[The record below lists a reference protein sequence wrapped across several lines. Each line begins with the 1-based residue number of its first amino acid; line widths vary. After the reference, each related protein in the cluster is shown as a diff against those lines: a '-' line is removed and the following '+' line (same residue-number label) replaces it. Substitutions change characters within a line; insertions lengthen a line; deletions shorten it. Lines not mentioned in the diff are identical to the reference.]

1 MKKKKIKIKSEKNS
15 KMECFVTGEMLATI
29 RTIVFTT
36 EEPNGLFEFF
46 DFSFVD
52 AHVVRVTI

>member
-1 MKKKKIKIKSEKNS
+1 MKKKNEKNS